1 MRSDR
6 TDATDTHEKT
16 AGLGLQALTPVED
29 RQASDRS
36 DACTKVHSK
45 ILYKPSPIGVFPRNK
60 IHKVCLIVD
69 LVVPSGAVICS
80 VV

>member
-36 DACTKVHSK
+36 DACSMAQP
-45 ILYKPSPIGVFPRNK
+45 LADGCAP
-60 IHKVCLIVD
+60 
-69 LVVPSGAVICS
+69 
-80 VV
+80 